1 MEELNCT
8 PAEPEVKK
16 ELSFGEKLVGITFN
30 PSNDDKVFK
39 LKSLFAEAAN
49 IVKEDFEK
57 PETSNTETD
66 KLLLKGTLYNHTIG
80 EILNAQMNC
89 VKLVTLKY

>member
-1 MEELNCT
+1 MSESVMST
-8 PAEPEVKK
+8 PPTRP
-16 ELSFGEKLVGITFN
+16 LTFGEQLVGITFN

-49 IVKEDFEK
+49 IIQDEHSQY
-57 PETSNTETD
+57 PEGG
-66 KLLLKGTLYNHTIG
+66 LRQMLFVHTIV
-80 EILNAQMNC
+80 EVLNAQMNC

>member
-1 MEELNCT
+1 MQDQNLT
-8 PAEPEVKK
+8 SAPTRP
-16 ELSFGEKLVGITFN
+16 LSFGEQLVGITFN
-30 PSNDDKVFK
+30 PSNDDKVAK

-49 IVKEDFEK
+49 IVQQEYQGREHSYVSK
-57 PETSNTETD
+57 
-66 KLLLKGTLYNHTIG
+66 TLYDHTIG

>member
-1 MEELNCT
+1 MSEIT
-8 PAEPEVKK
+8 R

-30 PSNDDKVFK
+30 PSNDDKVTK

-49 IVKEDFEK
+49 IINEEYTGS
-57 PETSNTETD
+57 PESFTKNI
-66 KLLLKGTLYNHTIG
+66 LFNHTVG

>member
-1 MEELNCT
+1 MSEQIQN
-8 PAEPEVKK
+8 P
-16 ELSFGEKLVGITFN
+16 LSFGERLVGIQFN
-30 PSNDDKVFK
+30 PSNDDKVAK

-49 IVKEDFEK
+49 IIDEEFRGRDN
-57 PETSNTETD
+57 SS
-66 KLLLKGTLYNHTIG
+66 LGSTLFDHTVG

>member
-1 MEELNCT
+1 MSEIT
-8 PAEPEVKK
+8 R

-30 PSNDDKVFK
+30 PSNDDKVTK

-49 IVKEDFEK
+49 IINEEYTGA
-57 PETSNTETD
+57 PESFTKNI
-66 KLLLKGTLYNHTIG
+66 LFNHTVG

>member
-1 MEELNCT
+1 MSDQER
-8 PAEPEVKK
+8 AK
-16 ELSFGEKLVGITFN
+16 LSFGEKLVGIQFN
-30 PSNDDKVFK
+30 PSNDDKVSR

-49 IVKEDFEK
+49 IIDEEFMSSDESVLRE
-57 PETSNTETD
+57 
-66 KLLLKGTLYNHTIG
+66 LIYRHAVG